1 MKREF
6 TMLAFKRDPKA
17 HIGGWFVS
25 EKLDGMRCVWDGG
38 VTRGIP
44 KDQVP
49 WANTAKDKRYLKPQ
63 IATGLWSRYGNVIH
77 APDWWLD
84 KLPAIPLDGEL
95 YTRDMNRQGIFSAI
109 KDIVPGEEWKK
120 VQYWVFDMVPLQ
132 LWLSDG
138 VIKNP
143 QFTKTLKACYLWV
156 SQRDFTYEYMPTAG
170 TPFITTRAL
179 MEQKLRENAV
189 LYIMRQIQLDGAS
202 EAAEQQVSEFAS
214 KIVEAGGEGAI
225 IKSPMCFWRPE
236 RVHEMMK
243 VKPTEDAEG
252 VVVGYVTGRETD
264 KGSKLL
270 GMMGA
275 LVIRLDNGSIME
287 LSGFTDGERE
297 LGTIGTTK
305 ACEARAWAV
314 DHPEERCPDWIEAV
328 QFPRGTVVTFKFR
341 GLSDKNV
348 PQEARFWR
356 KHASE

>member
-1 MKREF
+1 MKRDF
-6 TMLAFKRDPKA
+6 TMLAFKRDPKQ
-17 HIGGWFVS
+17 HVGGWWMS

-38 VTRGIP
+38 VTRGLP
-44 KDQVP
+44 KSSVP
-49 WANTAKDKRYLKPQ
+49 WANTAKDKRYLKEQ

-95 YTRDMNRQGIFSAI
+95 YTRDLNRQQIFSAI
-109 KDIVPGEEWKK
+109 KDIVPGSEWAS
-120 VQYWVFDMVPLQ
+120 VQYWVFDLVPLQ

-138 VIKNP
+138 LIKNT
-143 QFTKTLKACYLWV
+143 QFTKTLKGCYLWV
-156 SQRDFTYEYMPTAG
+156 SEKDFTYEYMPTAG

-179 MEQKLRENAV
+179 MEQKLHENNV
-189 LYIMRQIQLDGAS
+189 LYLMRQIQLDGAS
-202 EAAEQQVSEFAS
+202 DTAEQQVQEFAAN
-214 KIVEAGGEGAI
+214 IVAQGGEGAM

-243 VKPTEDAEG
+243 IKPTEDAEG
-252 VVVGYVTGRETD
+252 TVVGYVTGRETD

-275 LVIRLDNGSIME
+275 LVIRLENGNVME

-297 LGTIGTTK
+297 LGTLGAATDS
-305 ACEARAWAV
+305 ARAWAAA
-314 DHPEERCPDWIEAV
+314 HPEEQCPDWIEAV
-328 QFPRGTVVTFKFR
+328 QFPRGTVVTFKYR
-341 GLSDKNV
+341 GLSDKGI
-348 PQEARFWR
+348 PQEARYWR